1 MSAPAGSIT
10 FRLDPE
16 LQAAFSAAC
25 KAADLSA
32 AQVLRAA
39 VRDFVDANP
48 QSPLPFGNVAK
59 RGKLKG
65 GKS

>member
-1 MSAPAGSIT
+1 MPAPAGSIT

-16 LQAAFSAAC
+16 LQAAFAAAC

-48 QSPLPFGNVAK
+48 QSPLPLAAPKGRK
-59 RGKLKG
+59 KG
-65 GKS
+65 GKL

>member
-16 LQAAFSAAC
+16 LQAAFSVAC
-25 KAADLSA
+25 KSADLSA

-39 VRDFVDANP
+39 VRDFVDAHP
-48 QSPLPFGNVAK
+48 QSPLPLGKVAT

-65 GKS
+65 SKS

>member
-1 MSAPAGSIT
+1 MPVPNGSIT

-16 LQAAFSAAC
+16 LQAAFSASC

-39 VRDFVDANP
+39 VRDFVNANP
-48 QSPLPFGNVAK
+48 QPSRPLAAP
-59 RGKLKG
+59 KG
-65 GKS
+65 RMPRS